1 MKKGKKFFPYLVAF
15 LLFVIIPALYFAPQF
30 EGMDIRKFDSVQASG
45 MTAAI
50 TEHVEKYDEHPWWI
64 ANMFGG
70 MPSYSVNYDAPFD
83 LVKSISSGLYFLGDP
98 ASYYFM
104 LMAGFFLMLILFGV
118 NPWLA
123 IVGAIAYGFSTYFIV
138 IFEAGHIMKIIALA
152 YIAPLVGALY
162 YTYRKSF
169 WIGAPLFGIFTL
181 LEIAAVHPQITYYFI
196 MAMLIMV
203 VSIGV
208 WSYKQKELRRFW
220 AASAA
225 LVVATL
231 LAVGANS
238 MYLYYTYDYAKD
250 TTRGKSI
257 LAQSGGENSG
267 DGLDKNYITAWSYG
281 KMESFNLFIPNL
293 MGGKSHGGFAEDGEV
308 NRTLLKF
315 ADKRQADSITQ
326 QLPGYWGDQPIT
338 SGPVYIGAVM
348 IFLFVL
354 GLFIVRGINLWWIVG
369 ATALS
374 LLLAWGKH
382 FMGLTDLF
390 IDYFPMYNKF
400 RTVSMILVVA
410 ELTIPL
416 MAMLAL
422 KQIWDRTIKPQR
434 LIKSLLNSL
443 YITGGV
449 ALFFILLG
457 GAIFSFS
464 SPTDGQL
471 GLPEEIVAAMRIERA
486 DMLRADAFRSLI
498 FVILTFG
505 AVWVWSKHKISK
517 GVFLAIIAVLVLAD
531 MIPVAYRH
539 VNHSMFNQPKE
550 QSSNTKM
557 TAMDREILQ
566 DPDINYR
573 VANLSVSTFND
584 ATTSVYH
591 RSIGGYFAAKPR
603 RYQDIIDYYLS
614 KMYMPVYNMLNTK
627 YFIVNDEKNGAGV
640 RLNPDAYGHAWIVS
654 SVKNVAT
661 PNEEIE
667 ALGATDLKNTAVVA
681 NEFLDMLK
689 NVNYQPVEGDTIIHT
704 MYKANRMEY
713 KSSLSADRMVVFS
726 EVYYPKGWI
735 ATIDGV
741 EVPYLRA
748 NYLLN
753 ALVVPAGEHEIVF
766 EFVPPHLS
774 MLRVLT
780 ICSSALLIL
789 LLIGGIVINILKKK
803 NKNVA

>member
-30 EGMDIRKFDSVQASG
+30 AGMDIRKFDSVQANG
-45 MTAAI
+45 MYAAV

-70 MPSYSVNYDAPFD
+70 MPSYSVHYEAPFD
-83 LVKSISSGLYFLGDP
+83 LVKSVTSWLYFLGDP

-123 IVGAIAYGFSTYFIV
+123 IVGAMAYGFSSYFII
-138 IFEAGHIMKIIALA
+138 IFEAGHIMKIIALV
-152 YIAPLVGALY
+152 YVAPLVGALY
-162 YTYRKSF
+162 YTYRKSL

-181 LEIAAVHPQITYYFI
+181 LEISAVHPQITYYFI

-203 VSIGV
+203 ISIGV
-208 WSYKQKELRRFW
+208 WCYKKKELRCFW
-220 AASAA
+220 ASSAA

-238 MYLYYTYDYAKD
+238 MYLYYTYDYSKD

-257 LAQSGGENSG
+257 LSHDGSESSG
-267 DGLDKNYITAWSYG
+267 DGLDKSYITAWSYG
-281 KMESFNLFIPNL
+281 KMESFNLFIPNFT
-293 MGGKSHGGFAEDGEV
+293 GGKSNGGFAEGGEV
-308 NRTLLKF
+308 NRTLQKF
-315 ADKRQADSITQ
+315 TNKREADTITK
-326 QLPGYWGDQPIT
+326 QLPGYWGEQPMT

-410 ELTIPL
+410 ELTVPL

-422 KQIWDRTIKPQR
+422 KQIWDRTIEPQK
-434 LIKSLLNSL
+434 LKKALFKSF

-449 ALFFILLG
+449 ALFFMLMG
-457 GAIFSFS
+457 GTIFSFS
-464 SPTDGQL
+464 SPTDSQL
-471 GLPEEIVAAMRIERA
+471 GLPEEIVAAMRTERA
-486 DMLRADAFRSLI
+486 EMLRADALRSLL
-498 FVILTFG
+498 FVVLTFG
-505 AVWVWSKHKISK
+505 AVWLWSKRKVSK
-517 GVFLAIIAVLVLAD
+517 GVFIAIIAVLVLSD

-539 VNHSMFNQPKE
+539 VNHAMFNQPKE
-550 QSSNTKM
+550 QSSA
-557 TAMDREILQ
+557 TAITAADREILQ

-573 VANLSVSTFND
+573 VANFTVSTFND

-627 YFIVNDEKNGAGV
+627 YLIVKEGV
-640 RLNPDAYGHAWIVS
+640 RLNPDTYGNAWIVS
-654 SVKNVAT
+654 SVKSVAT

-667 ALGATDLKNTAVVA
+667 ALGVVDLKNTAVVA
-681 NEFLDMLK
+681 EEFSGMLK
-689 NVNYQPVEGDTIIHT
+689 QVNYQPIEGDTIIHT

-713 KSSLSADRMVVFS
+713 KSSLAAERLVVFS
-726 EVYYPKGWI
+726 EVYYPKGWS

-789 LLIGGIVINILKKK
+789 LLIVGIIINFLKNN
-803 NKNVA
+803 NKDVA